1 MLYRREFCKAG
12 DFLKNRKK
20 RKRAGVILIILLLL
34 SVVYY
39 FFDAALFSAMGP
51 LAKNKAE
58 TAATAAIESA
68 VCDLDMIRDAENL
81 TDILRDADGK
91 ILSMST
97 DTKKLAAFRA
107 QLTEALTKELDDFRL
122 QLQIPLGSV
131 IGRGMLSGR
140 GILLKL
146 YVIGTGG
153 LFVDTE
159 SVFESAGLNQTCH
172 RVYVTV
178 STEFTLLYHG
188 KTEMVTVSTKVLAS
202 ETVIVGEVPN
212 AYFGTYNP

>member
-1 MLYRREFCKAG
+1 
-12 DFLKNRKK
+12 LKNRKK
-20 RKRAGVILIILLLL
+20 RRFAGIALVILLIL
-34 SVVYY
+34 SVGYY
-39 FFDAALFSAMGP
+39 FFDRALFSAMGA
-51 LAKNKAE
+51 LAKSKAE

-68 VCDLDMIRDAENL
+68 VCDMEILNEAENL
-81 TDILRDADGK
+81 TDILRDTDGK

-97 DTKKLAAFRA
+97 DTKELAAFRA
-107 QLTEALTKELDDFRL
+107 RLTEALVQEMEDFRV

-140 GILLKL
+140 GFPLRL
-146 YVIGTGG
+146 YVIGASG
-153 LFVDTE
+153 LLVDTE

-178 STEFTLLYHG
+178 CADLTLLYHG
-188 KTEMVTVSTKVLAS
+188 KTETVTVRTKVLAS
-202 ETVIVGEVPN
+202 ETVIVGEVPA

>member
-1 MLYRREFCKAG
+1 
-12 DFLKNRKK
+12 
-20 RKRAGVILIILLLL
+20 
-34 SVVYY
+34 
-39 FFDAALFSAMGP
+39 MGA
-51 LAKNKAE
+51 LAKSKAK
-58 TAATAAIESA
+58 TAATAAIESV
-68 VCDLDMIRDAENL
+68 VCDLEMLDEAEDL

-97 DTKKLAAFRA
+97 DTKELAAFRA
-107 QLTEALTKELDDFRL
+107 RLTEALVKEMEDFRV

-140 GILLKL
+140 GIPLRL
-146 YVIGTGG
+146 YVIGAGG
-153 LFVDTE
+153 LLIDTE

-178 STEFTLLYHG
+178 CADLTLLYHG
-188 KTEMVTVSTKVLAS
+188 KTETVTVKTKVLAS
-202 ETVIVGEVPN
+202 ETVIVGEVPA

>member
-1 MLYRREFCKAG
+1 M
-12 DFLKNRKK
+12 KNRKK
-20 RKRAGVILIILLLL
+20 RRIAGAALVALLIL
-34 SVVYY
+34 SVGYY
-39 FFDAALFSAMGP
+39 FFDMALFSAMGA
-51 LAKNKAE
+51 LARSKAE
-58 TAATAAIESA
+58 TAGTAAIESA
-68 VCDLDMIRDAENL
+68 VSSLEILDDTETI

-97 DTKKLAAFRA
+97 DTKALTAFRA
-107 QLTEALTKELDDFRL
+107 ELTEALAKKMEDFRV

-140 GILLKL
+140 GIPLKL
-146 YVIGTGG
+146 YVIGAGG
-153 LFVDTE
+153 LLVDTE

-178 STEFTLLYHG
+178 CVDLTLLYHG
-188 KTEMVTVSTKVLAS
+188 KTDTVTVTTKVLAS
-202 ETVIVGEVPN
+202 ETVIVGEVPA